1 MIPAIRTTPTIK
13 VAIALVA
20 VAIIVIYSV
29 FDPSIMPFPRC
40 VFLTL
45 TGWECPGCGSQRAL
59 HSLLHLDIVTAW
71 RYNALMVCAI
81 PFVVAVFIADSLRTK
96 YPAIHKVLNSR
107 LIILIALIVILSWWL
122 LRNLL

>member
-13 VAIALVA
+13 VAIALGV

-29 FDPSIMPFPRC
+29 FDPSVMPFPRC

-59 HSLLHLDIVTAW
+59 HSLLHLDIVAAW

-81 PFVVAVFIADSLRTK
+81 PFVVALVIADSLRTK